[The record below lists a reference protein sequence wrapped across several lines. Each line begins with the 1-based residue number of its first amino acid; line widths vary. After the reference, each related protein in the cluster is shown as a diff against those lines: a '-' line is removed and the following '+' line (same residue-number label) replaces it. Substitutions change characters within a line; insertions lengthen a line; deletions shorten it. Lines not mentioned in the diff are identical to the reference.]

1 MKSYYF
7 SVPVQDGDVKDAIF
21 TADTD
26 SESFIIQ
33 ASWEDDAESPSKG
46 HWIFV
51 IDRII
56 DEDNTEERSV
66 VVNPGSIYFQ
76 YDDIYS
82 LTVYSEKDAI
92 GMEDLKDTVLI
103 FSIRGEEE

>member
-1 MKSYYF
+1 MKSYCF
-7 SVPVQDGDVKDAIF
+7 SIPVQDSVGKDIIF

-26 SESFIIQ
+26 TESFIVQ
-33 ASWEDDAESPSKG
+33 ASWEDDPESPSKG
-46 HWIFV
+46 HWVFV

-66 VVNPGSIYFQ
+66 VVNPGSVYFQ

-82 LTVYSEKDAI
+82 LTVYSDKDAI
-92 GMEDLKDTVLI
+92 GREDLKDTVLI